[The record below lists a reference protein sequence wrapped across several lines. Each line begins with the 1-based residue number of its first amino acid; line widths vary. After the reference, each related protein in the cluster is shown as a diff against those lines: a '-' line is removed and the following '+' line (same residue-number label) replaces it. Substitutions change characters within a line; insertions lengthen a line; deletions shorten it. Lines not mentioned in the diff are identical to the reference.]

1 MEVFK
6 VFRYEE
12 EIQSCLL
19 TACGTARHPGQEP
32 TEQSGLTDPLMVPED
47 ATTDTMKFSLSL
59 ALCFPFCLVGIA
71 SSEKTS
77 AHLERE
83 APQELLQTLP
93 ALCRLPAV
101 EGPCRGRFYR
111 YFYNSTAHE
120 CEHFTYGGC
129 RGNANNFETTEMC
142 LRVCK
147 PPGSNVTFT
156 GDDGGQGK
164 KPPKTGPASS

>member
-1 MEVFK
+1 
-6 VFRYEE
+6 
-12 EIQSCLL
+12 
-19 TACGTARHPGQEP
+19 
-32 TEQSGLTDPLMVPED
+32 
-47 ATTDTMKFSLSL
+47 MKFSLFL

-93 ALCRLPAV
+93 ALCRLPPV

-147 PPGSNVTFT
+147 PPGESSYRN
-156 GDDGGQGK
+156 GRSKGGHRVVVLVGRE
-164 KPPKTGPASS
+164 TVG

>member
-1 MEVFK
+1 MK
-6 VFRYEE
+6 V
-12 EIQSCLL
+12 
-19 TACGTARHPGQEP
+19 
-32 TEQSGLTDPLMVPED
+32 
-47 ATTDTMKFSLSL
+47 SLFL

-93 ALCRLPAV
+93 ALCRLPPV

-142 LRVCK
+142 RRVCK
-147 PPGSNVTFT
+147 PPG
-156 GDDGGQGK
+156 DDVRNDQPHEEVLVAVEGGQWGRDSK
-164 KPPKTGPASS
+164 AAVGGGMGGEDEGGIGERSKALSC

>member
-1 MEVFK
+1 MK
-6 VFRYEE
+6 V
-12 EIQSCLL
+12 
-19 TACGTARHPGQEP
+19 
-32 TEQSGLTDPLMVPED
+32 
-47 ATTDTMKFSLSL
+47 SLFL

-93 ALCRLPAV
+93 ALCRLPPL

-142 LRVCK
+142 RRVCK
-147 PPGSNVTFT
+147 PPGTR
-156 GDDGGQGK
+156 
-164 KPPKTGPASS
+164 